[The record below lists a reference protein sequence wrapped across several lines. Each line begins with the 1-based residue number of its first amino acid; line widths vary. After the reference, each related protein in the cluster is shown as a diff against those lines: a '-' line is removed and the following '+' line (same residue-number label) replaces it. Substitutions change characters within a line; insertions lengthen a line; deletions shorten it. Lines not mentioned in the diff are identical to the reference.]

1 MHPIDVGI
9 SSYNDIVVP
18 QILHAFFDIE
28 GSLQKVK
35 LLVFI
40 YDFLAHPVGIKRF
53 TP

>member
-9 SSYNDIVVP
+9 GGDYDIVVP
-18 QILHAFFDIE
+18 QVFHAFFDIE

-40 YDFLAHPVGIKRF
+40 YDFLAHPIGIQRF
-53 TP
+53 PP